1 MALVSLWPA
10 SPRATASEALPDA
23 TAGDNDAGLGELMRL
38 LAERKHGH
46 VTFTEVHVLGVLQ
59 RPLHSSGELLYE
71 APDRLEKRTLKP
83 QPEDMV
89 LSGDVVTIHRR
100 GSTHTLDLA
109 RHREIAPWI
118 ESIRATL
125 AGDRSALE
133 RYFHVGY
140 SGELAHWKLVLVPRQ
155 SAGKSAIAEVRIE
168 GSGAT
173 LHQLEIRQN
182 DGDRSVMTI
191 GPELTP

>member
-1 MALVSLWPA
+1 MNPQA
-10 SPRATASEALPDA
+10 RAAEPLPSVTA
-23 TAGDNDAGLGELMRL
+23 TDNDAGLDELMRL
-38 LAERKHGH
+38 LAARKHGH
-46 VTFTEVHVLGVLQ
+46 VTFTEVHILSLLQ

-83 QPEDMV
+83 QPEDLV
-89 LSGDVVTIHRR
+89 LNGEVLTIRR
-100 GSTHTLDLA
+100 GAHTRTLDLT
-109 RHREIAPWI
+109 RHSEIAPWI

-125 AGDRSALE
+125 TGDRAALE
-133 RYFHVGY
+133 RYFQVDY
-140 SGELAHWKLVLVPRQ
+140 SGELAHWTLRLVPHKDAQ
-155 SAGKSAIAEVRIE
+155 QVAIAEVRIE

-173 LHQLEIRQN
+173 VQQVEIRQS